1 MNSNITETK
10 YWPQIVG
17 IQKYAGWATPPRKL
31 GFILFRYLQ
40 QQTFCPFSVPIFC
53 FILQFFSFG
62 SLFLSVEIP
71 SCWHLGGGT
80 KFKKDE
86 KEVIWVSFK
95 LINFCIYGQSTSVCS
110 CWKFNY
116 YFYFKL
122 SSYVD
127 IDSFLFFHMHQ
138 IYCNLDKHK
147 LIQGRKLNWLLGIV
161 FYFNI
166 YLGCTVLTKKTS
178 KQKEGDR

>member
-1 MNSNITETK
+1 MIFLNSTETK

-17 IQKYAGWATPPRKL
+17 IQKYAGWATPPHEL

-40 QQTFCPFSVPIFC
+40 QQTFCLFSVPIFC

-86 KEVIWVSFK
+86 KDVIWVSFK

-116 YFYFKL
+116 FFILNYLHMLILILFYFSICIK
-122 SSYVD
+122 Y
-127 IDSFLFFHMHQ
+127 IA
-138 IYCNLDKHK
+138 IWIN
-147 LIQGRKLNWLLGIV
+147 
-161 FYFNI
+161 
-166 YLGCTVLTKKTS
+166 TS
-178 KQKEGDR
+178 